1 MARTSPDTPMQRS
14 RGMTWRGPVL
24 VAGAVALGLL
34 LFLLL
39 WWSERDK
46 SFYRAAPEPVAPS
59 GQRFEA
65 LPAPLPADESGNAS
79 GMGEADTAT
88 ASSPHP
94 PPPPLAPLP
103 PAATGPATP
112 PPGAPVAATSAPV
125 PVSMPAPRYPPSA
138 LRNRESG
145 TVLLRVEVGADGM
158 PTDIEVLRS
167 SRTRAL
173 DRAAI
178 DAVRDWRFR
187 PAQRAGQPVP
197 GSVQVPINFDPGG

>member
-1 MARTSPDTPMQRS
+1 MAPSPPDTPMQRS

-39 WWSERDK
+39 WWSERDQA
-46 SFYRAAPEPVAPS
+46 FYRAPQEPVAPS

-65 LPAPLPADESGNAS
+65 LPAPLPAGDSGNAS

-88 ASSPHP
+88 ASAPRPAP
-94 PPPPLAPLP
+94 PPRAPLP
-103 PAATGPATP
+103 ESAAAPTPSPAT
-112 PPGAPVAATSAPV
+112 AAVATSAPA
-125 PVSMPAPRYPPSA
+125 PVSMPSPHYPPSA

-145 TVLLRVEVGADGM
+145 TVLLRVQVGVDGV
-158 PTDIEVLRS
+158 PTQIDVLRS
-167 SRTRAL
+167 SRSRAL
-173 DRAAI
+173 DRAAVE
-178 DAVRDWRFR
+178 AVRDWRFR

-197 GSVQVPINFDPGG
+197 GSVQVPINFDPGD

>member
-1 MARTSPDTPMQRS
+1 MAPASPDSPMQRS

-39 WWSERDK
+39 WWSERDQ
-46 SFYRAAPEPVAPS
+46 SFYRAPPEPVAPS

-65 LPAPLPADESGNAS
+65 LPAPLPGGESGNAS

-94 PPPPLAPLP
+94 PPPPRAPLP
-103 PAATGPATP
+103 PSATAPAPAQAAAS
-112 PPGAPVAATSAPV
+112 VAAASAPV
-125 PVSMPAPRYPPSA
+125 PVVMPAPRYPPSA

-145 TVLLRVEVGADGM
+145 TVLLRVEVGTDGV
-158 PTDIEVLRS
+158 PTDVEVVRS

-173 DRAAI
+173 DRAAV
-178 DAVRDWRFR
+178 DAVRGWRFR

-197 GSVQVPINFDPGG
+197 GSVQVPINFEPGG